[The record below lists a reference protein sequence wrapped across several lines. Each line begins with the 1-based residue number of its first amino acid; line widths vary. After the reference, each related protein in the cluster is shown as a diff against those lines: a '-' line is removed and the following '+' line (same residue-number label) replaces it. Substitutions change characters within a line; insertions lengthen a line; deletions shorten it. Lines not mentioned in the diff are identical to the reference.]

1 MSGFVIR
8 CLCLFGCSGTM
19 ARLAILPLGMPE
31 GWRRDHRAGVCVCVC
46 MCGGGWGA
54 VWGNPACD
62 LLVLVIYCHV
72 GLPWKLSW

>member
-31 GWRRDHRAGVCVCVC
+31 GWRRDHRAGVCVCVYVWRGV
-46 MCGGGWGA
+46 GGS
-54 VWGNPACD
+54 
-62 LLVLVIYCHV
+62 V
-72 GLPWKLSW
+72 GEPSL